1 MFSESS
7 KMTCLS
13 WVLNPCQWSCTRLGP
28 LETTNWATAPWRRD
42 FLNCLL
48 SNYNLGRCYL
58 ASNKS
63 CRISNSSTAL
73 IPRQAETWLSLVIYS
88 ASKTGKFPLGVL
100 EKSLSDLKWQLPIW
114 FLARGVRGP
123 RIFLWELT
131 VRHRRLSF
139 CGLKNHSNYRI
150 SWITSLGLLLKV
162 LGSFLVG
169 FFFSLGNF

>member
-1 MFSESS
+1 MPLHFQREVRWHV
-7 KMTCLS
+7 CLVF
-13 WVLNPCQWSCTRLGP
+13 WIPVSCTRLGP

-88 ASKTGKFPLGVL
+88 HPRLEYSRSVFQKQFSVFLSGSFRSGLWQEESEAKFY
-100 EKSLSDLKWQLPIW
+100 
-114 FLARGVRGP
+114 F
-123 RIFLWELT
+123 WELI
-131 VRHRRLSF
+131 VRYFFEGCRF
-139 CGLKNHSNYRI
+139 VGLRI
-150 SWITSLGLLLKV
+150 IQTIL
-162 LGSFLVG
+162 
-169 FFFSLGNF
+169 